1 MKPIQTTVDNGNPLL
16 KDARDCHRARRVAC
30 PHAFTLIELLVVIG
44 IIALLAGLV
53 VGGTRYAG
61 AKMKESRIRAEL
73 NALVTAIDAY
83 NAQFGH
89 YPPDNVVRRTPVV
102 VVNSVSNSLFY
113 ELTGVIVE
121 DDPRNGGGT
130 FHLPNRSQ
138 KFGSAGLSQCF
149 GVDGIENADTDPKK
163 IKSFLPNLKSGQHA
177 LINPATASTQGELEV
192 LVVPEPWPLTA
203 INRPTSVPGLNPW
216 HYVRTQATNN
226 PASFDLWAEY
236 VIGGKVKIICN
247 WSKDILEPGQ

>member
-1 MKPIQTTVDNGNPLL
+1 MKSIHTRVDQSNTQPTAAGRSYP
-16 KDARDCHRARRVAC
+16 ARRATSFR
-30 PHAFTLIELLVVIG
+30 AFTLIELLVVIG

-61 AKMKESRIRAEL
+61 SKMKESRIRAEL
-73 NALVTAIDAY
+73 NALATAIEAY
-83 NAQFGH
+83 NAKFGH

-113 ELTGVIVE
+113 ELTGVVVQ
-121 DDPRNGGGT
+121 DDPRGNGM
-130 FHLPNRSQ
+130 FHLPNRTAGFASL
-138 KFGSAGLSQCF
+138 GLSACF

-163 IKSFLPNLKSGQHA
+163 IVSFLPHLKAGQHA
-177 LINPATASTQGELEV
+177 VINPATASSQGELEV
-192 LVVPEPWPLTA
+192 LVVPVPWPLTA
-203 INRPTSVPGLNPW
+203 VNQPTSVKGLNPW

-226 PASFDLWAEY
+226 PDSFDLWAEY
-236 VIGGKVKIICN
+236 VEGGKVKIICN

>member
-1 MKPIQTTVDNGNPLL
+1 MKPIHTRVDQNN
-16 KDARDCHRARRVAC
+16 ARPTDGGRSYRARRVTC
-30 PHAFTLIELLVVIG
+30 FHAFTLIELLVVIG

-61 AKMKESRIRAEL
+61 SKMKEDRIRTEL
-73 NALVTAIDAY
+73 NALATAIEAY
-83 NAQFGH
+83 NAKFGH
-89 YPPDNVVRRTPVV
+89 YPPDNVVRRAPVV

-113 ELTGVIVE
+113 ELSGVIVE
-121 DDPRNGGGT
+121 NNRNGM
-130 FHLPNRSQ
+130 FHLPNRTAG
-138 KFGSAGLSQCF
+138 FGSSTLSSCF

-163 IKSFLPNLKSGQHA
+163 IVSFLPHLKAGQHA
-177 LINPATASTQGELEV
+177 VINPASASLQGELEV
-192 LVVPEPWPLTA
+192 LVVPVPWPLTA
-203 INRPTSVPGLNPW
+203 VNQPTSVKGLNPW

-236 VIGGKVKIICN
+236 VDGGKVKIICN